1 MGNFDATIPTTRE
14 EISATSE
21 EILTSSEEILANR
34 EAIPSTREETLA
46 AWFLG
51 QANSGPEGD
60 LLELGPETLGAS
72 RFCRDGENYLSP
84 DLEVTDWKTLRNQST
99 KRFRFVHFTAT
110 GTYSELL
117 NRIDMARFLL
127 RVNGIVAITGYRAG
141 HNPAAAAA
149 VWHSVL
155 AGTLRPICTTRH
167 RFYGMWG
174 DPAPV
179 QNELLVWLASHV
191 SGYAAEVHCIAK
203 HRILHFNIT

>member
-14 EISATSE
+14 EISATRE
-21 EILTSSEEILANR
+21 EILTNPEP
-34 EAIPSTREETLA
+34 IPSTREETLA

-51 QANSGPEGD
+51 QADSCCPEGD

-117 NRIDMARFLL
+117 ARIDMARFLL
-127 RVNGIVAITGYRAG
+127 RVNGIVAVSGYRAG

-149 VWHSVL
+149 VWQSVL

-174 DPAPV
+174 DAAPV

>member
-1 MGNFDATIPTTRE
+1 MGNIDATIPSTC
-14 EISATSE
+14 E
-21 EILTSSEEILANR
+21 EILTNS

-51 QANSGPEGD
+51 QANTCCPEGD
-60 LLELGPETLGAS
+60 LLELGPETVGAS

-117 NRIDMARFLL
+117 TRIDTARFLL

-141 HNPAAAAA
+141 NNPAAAAA

-174 DPAPV
+174 DAAPV

-191 SGYAAEVHCIAK
+191 SGYAAEVHSIAK